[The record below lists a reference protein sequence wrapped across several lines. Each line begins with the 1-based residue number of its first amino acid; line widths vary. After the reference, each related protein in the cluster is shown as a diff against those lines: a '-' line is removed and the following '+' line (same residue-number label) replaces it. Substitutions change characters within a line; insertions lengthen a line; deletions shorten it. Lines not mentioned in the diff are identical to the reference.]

1 MTIDA
6 PTMVRCPRCCA
17 DPRAEPDD
25 ACALCKGL
33 GKVNPANA
41 AMWRAANPDH
51 RETEEDAE

>member
-25 ACALCKGL
+25 ACELCKGL

-41 AMWRAANPDH
+41 AMWRAAH
-51 RETEEDAE
+51 RAGEEDAE